1 MFCCLSSCLQVMG
14 EETLEYER
22 KIEKPDVPLILWPH
36 AIGGGPIF
44 MLYILDRERD
54 VSPVKLFKTNN
65 WNLMNV
71 LIIICYNL
79 VPFKSHYNPGYKA
92 GCVSAVGRLMAPKDV
107 HV

>member
-22 KIEKPDVPLILWPH
+22 KIERPDVPLILWPH

-65 WNLMNV
+65 MDFDECPDTNL
-71 LIIICYNL
+71 LYL
-79 VPFKSHYNPGYKA
+79 DAF
-92 GCVSAVGRLMAPKDV
+92 
-107 HV
+107 